1 MSEPIIYVAHSRNRQ
16 GFTCYS
22 YESWPSYRADLP
34 HMKSGR
40 HIAGGDTLEE
50 ARKILD
56 QRIAD
61 DWRRTE
67 RPLPEIIDKGRVRE
81 LFGRN
86 YSF

>member
-1 MSEPIIYVAHSRNRQ
+1 
-16 GFTCYS
+16 
-22 YESWPSYRADLP
+22 
-34 HMKSGR
+34 MKSGR